1 MDHSSAC
8 VSDLFLDHRETLV
21 HTLFRMVGC
30 RQTAED
36 LAQETFIRAYRSL
49 EKLESDDD
57 RGRAAWLRGIARN
70 VFLMD
75 CRNKKRNPVRFDSR
89 QLDEA
94 ESFWKEN
101 FLRGGDGF
109 DLIEALRE
117 CLKKLPVK
125 QREVIDRHYSAGES
139 RKEIACFLG
148 ITEDGVKILL
158 RRIRA
163 ALGKCVEGRGEEGLA

>member
-1 MDHSSAC
+1 MTDSEFEDLMTLHQAEIYRYLRYLGAGESS
-8 VSDLFLDHRETLV
+8 
-21 HTLFRMVGC
+21 
-30 RQTAED
+30 AED